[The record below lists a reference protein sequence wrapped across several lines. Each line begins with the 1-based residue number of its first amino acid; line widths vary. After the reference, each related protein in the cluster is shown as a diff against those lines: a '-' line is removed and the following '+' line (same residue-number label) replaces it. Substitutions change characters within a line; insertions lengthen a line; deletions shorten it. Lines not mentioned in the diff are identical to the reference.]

1 MTTPRRKADS
11 EVWVLFWASVY
22 TDSAVGKGWEEGSL
36 CNCFTVC
43 FVLFFFLSSQE
54 DDILFKGK
62 NSVLYT
68 PTESESYFSML
79 KVRKGG
85 SEEISLVQGKRN
97 PSKMVGIARGHQ
109 RADTLVNLI
118 TLGPQ
123 PCLTQ

>member
-54 DDILFKGK
+54 DDILSTMIRPSWVAPQAWLSFIELDKAA
-62 NSVLYT
+62 VL
-68 PTESESYFSML
+68 
-79 KVRKGG
+79 V
-85 SEEISLVQGKRN
+85 
-97 PSKMVGIARGHQ
+97 
-109 RADTLVNLI
+109 
-118 TLGPQ
+118 
-123 PCLTQ
+123 